1 LREQFKT
8 SVHGTAGF
16 FYANLRA
23 IIKDV
28 WEVITLSVEHI
39 YMQIS
44 RELKAGTHPGDLL
57 DLLDEL
63 ELEQKVE
70 LMEKLSPD
78 DAAQIF
84 EEMEDFEQAE
94 ILKLL
99 GEERTRLILKSLAS
113 DDAADLIGE
122 LSPED
127 ARKVLDLIDQE
138 ETPVDFGDLL
148 KYPED
153 TAGGI
158 MTTEFISLPADIP
171 VEEAIDRLREIAPEA
186 ETIYYVYV
194 ADENGKLIGVV
205 SLRDL
210 IASSD
215 GTLIKNIMRSNVIN
229 VNAELDQEEVARIVS
244 KYDLLAVPV
253 VDDQDRLLGI
263 ITVDDVMDVMEQEA
277 TEDIYRLAGA
287 SEVVGVELT
296 KAPVSKVVRMRLP
309 WLFISMAGGI
319 LSGSV
324 IGVFESTLEAIVML
338 AVFIPVIM
346 DMGGNVGTQ
355 SSTIFV
361 RGLATGEIESS
372 EMWPYFFREIKIG
385 AVMGLL
391 CGIVISVAAFFWQ
404 GNPYLGVVV
413 GVSMLATISV
423 AALIGTLVP
432 MICSMINIDPAIT
445 AGPFVTTIK
454 DVTGLLIYFVIASTF
469 LEYLR

>member
-1 LREQFKT
+1 M
-8 SVHGTAGF
+8 
-16 FYANLRA
+16 
-23 IIKDV
+23 
-28 WEVITLSVEHI
+28 SVEQI
-39 YMQIS
+39 YIQIS
-44 RELKAGTHPGDLL
+44 RELKSGVHPGDLL
-57 DLLDEL
+57 DFFEDL
-63 ELEQKVE
+63 EIEQKVE
-70 LMEKLSPD
+70 LMEKLSAE
-78 DAAQIF
+78 DAALIF
-84 EEMEDFEQAE
+84 EEMEVFEQAE
-94 ILKLL
+94 ILVLL
-99 GEERTRLILKSLAS
+99 EEERAKFVLTSLAS

-127 ARKVLDLIDQE
+127 AQKMMELIGRE
-138 ETPVDFGDLL
+138 ELPLDFGDLL

-153 TAGGI
+153 SAGGI

-171 VEEAIDRLREIAPEA
+171 VEDAIARLREIAPEA

-194 ADENGKLIGVV
+194 VDEENHLIGVL

-215 GTLIKNIMRSNVIN
+215 GTIIKNIMRQNVIS

-253 VDDQDRLLGI
+253 IDDRTRLLGI
-263 ITVDDVMDVMEQEA
+263 ITVDDVIDVIEQEA

-287 SEVVGVELT
+287 SEVEGMELT
-296 KAPVSKVVRMRLP
+296 KATVGKVVRLRMP

-324 IGVFESTLEAIVML
+324 IGGFESTLEAIVML
-338 AVFIPVIM
+338 AVFIPVLM

-361 RGLATGEIESS
+361 RGLATGEIERS
-372 EMWPYFFREIKIG
+372 ELWPYFFREIRIG
-385 AVMGLL
+385 VVMGFL
-391 CGIVISVAAFFWQ
+391 CGILISIAAFFWQ
-404 GNPYLGVVV
+404 GNVYLGLVV
-413 GVSMLATISV
+413 GISMLATISV
-423 AALIGTLVP
+423 ASLIGTLVP

-454 DVTGLLIYFVIASTF
+454 DVTGLLIYFTVASVF

>member
-1 LREQFKT
+1 M
-8 SVHGTAGF
+8 
-16 FYANLRA
+16 
-23 IIKDV
+23 
-28 WEVITLSVEHI
+28 SVEHI
-39 YMQIS
+39 HIQIS
-44 RELKAGTHPGDLL
+44 RELKSGNHPGDLL
-57 DLLDEL
+57 NLLEEL
-63 ELEQKVE
+63 DSAQKVDVIKMLPAE
-70 LMEKLSPD
+70 EASL
-78 DAAQIF
+78 IF

-94 ILKLL
+94 LLTLLDDERAKYILK
-99 GEERTRLILKSLAS
+99 ELAP

-122 LSPED
+122 LSSED
-127 ARKVLDLIDQE
+127 AQKTIDLMSEE
-138 ETPVDFGDLL
+138 ETPFDFGDLL

-171 VEEAIDRLREIAPEA
+171 VEEAIARLREIAPEA

-194 ADENGKLIGVV
+194 VDDENHLIGVI

-210 IASSD
+210 IASTD
-215 GTLIKNIMRSNVIN
+215 GTIIKDVMRRNVIN

-253 VDDQDRLLGI
+253 VDDSDRLLGI

-287 SEVVGVELT
+287 SEVEGMELT
-296 KAPVSKVVRMRLP
+296 KASVSKVVRLRLP

-361 RGLATGEIESS
+361 RGLATGEIEKT
-372 EMWPYFFREIKIG
+372 ELWPYFFREVRIG
-385 AVMGLL
+385 AVMGVL

-404 GNPYLGVVV
+404 GNPYLGLVV

-432 MICSMINIDPAIT
+432 MLCSMVNIDPAIT

-454 DVTGLLIYFVIASTF
+454 DVTGLLIYFAIASNF